1 MNPNDMERLLDT
13 NFRFVSWLRNHFP
26 EVKDQVL
33 EDASG
38 YLFCSYG
45 ELIRKVP
52 TLFWS
57 FVGNRDYEVLAR
69 KSESG
74 ESILDRVT
82 EIIRTAPPAVRNEV
96 VVGFVEGHMFPRPN
110 SPLALEMRKA
120 LGPDIGLG
128 DVF

>member
-1 MNPNDMERLLDT
+1 MNPNDRERLLDT
-13 NFRFVSWLRNHFP
+13 NFRFANWLRNHFP

-33 EDASG
+33 EDASF
-38 YLFCSYG
+38 FCSSYG
-45 ELIRKVP
+45 ELIRTAP

-57 FVGNRDYEVLAR
+57 YVGDRDYETLAR
-69 KSESG
+69 KSQSG

-96 VVGFVEGHMFPRPN
+96 VVGFVEGHMFPRPD
-110 SPLALEMRKA
+110 SPLALELRKA
-120 LGPDIGLG
+120 LGPGIGLG

>member
-1 MNPNDMERLLDT
+1 MNHEDKEKLIDT

-26 EVKDQVL
+26 EVKDRVI
-33 EDASG
+33 EDSF
-38 YLFCSYG
+38 LDSYG
-45 ELIRKVP
+45 ELIRQTP

-57 FVGNRDYEVLAR
+57 SVGNRDYAVLTR

-96 VVGFVEGHMFPRPN
+96 VVGFVEGHMFPRPD
-110 SPLALEMRKA
+110 SPLARDLLKA
-120 LGPDIGLG
+120 LGPYIPLG